1 MRRNALGQTTNGVP
15 PSADTHGL
23 SSPRS
28 RLILES
34 ALLPCAVYTT
44 WACEAYTSWTA
55 MKPKKDGYGEEKK
68 KAASPCEKAAGESP
82 GEAPGP
88 APCSSRP
95 GSVPIIDVKR
105 AR

>member
-1 MRRNALGQTTNGVP
+1 
-15 PSADTHGL
+15 
-23 SSPRS
+23 
-28 RLILES
+28 
-34 ALLPCAVYTT
+34 
-44 WACEAYTSWTA
+44 